1 MKTVAL
7 ILASLAL
14 LACTAESGVDFDKTL
29 THPNGLVVERPV
41 GFDARRSAEGFRFD
55 EGGKLRNPRQLEV
68 QRQDAPP
75 RSTWRAGAWA
85 TARRAT
91 R

>member
-7 ILASLAL
+7 FLASLAL

-41 GFDARRSAEGFRFD
+41 GFDARRSAEG
-55 EGGKLRNPRQLEV
+55 
-68 QRQDAPP
+68 
-75 RSTWRAGAWA
+75 
-85 TARRAT
+85 
-91 R
+91 

>member
-7 ILASLAL
+7 FLASLAL

-41 GFDARRSAEGFRFD
+41 GFAAPRASASTKAASCATHANWRSSARTRR
-55 EGGKLRNPRQLEV
+55 PR
-68 QRQDAPP
+68 P
-75 RSTWRAGAWA
+75 TWRAGVWA